1 MTRRRSCD
9 YSAVFDF
16 LLQQVRLPKVQEVMS
31 DFERAVFTTVATK
44 LRQVQHHGCNF
55 HWCQAVMKKVRD
67 LGLYTDFCRG
77 GPIQDAINFILTL
90 PLLPANKIRAVFAFW
105 TVELNLP
112 VMSPLISYVNRNWV
126 NGSCW
131 CPEKWSVYNMAVRT
145 DNDAEGKHHW
155 WNSRGKGKK
164 LSFYELTDH
173 LYTIASEVPLI
184 ATLLAHDRIERYVRK
199 SQNEK
204 NNIIYGLWDDYVAG
218 KFNTYHL
225 WEQLV
230 AKLKTNLHAVYST
243 LDDDDFC
250 SEPYDY
256 FDMDLPEPT
265 Y

>member
-1 MTRRRSCD
+1 
-9 YSAVFDF
+9 
-16 LLQQVRLPKVQEVMS
+16 
-31 DFERAVFTTVATK
+31 
-44 LRQVQHHGCNF
+44 
-55 HWCQAVMKKVRD
+55 
-67 LGLYTDFCRG
+67 
-77 GPIQDAINFILTL
+77 
-90 PLLPANKIRAVFAFW
+90 
-105 TVELNLP
+105 VELNLP